1 MNDIFRD
8 IGGYILAPA
17 HVLQRDVPVENVLS
31 FIETAKET

>member
-1 MNDIFRD
+1 MNDISRD

-17 HVLQRDVPVENVLS
+17 HALQRDVQAENVLS